1 MRFNLNRKRHCKGA
15 NSSKRRTTDFW
26 GWSYR
31 HQIMCTWLSRT
42 LTVRVER
49 GKESATLVME
59 GQLTQGLERQL
70 TQGLQD

>member
-15 NSSKRRTTDFW
+15 NSRKRRTTNSRKRRTTDFW

-31 HQIMCTWLSRT
+31 HQIMCTWLSSRT

-49 GKESATLVME
+49 GEEPATLMME
-59 GQLTQGLERQL
+59 
-70 TQGLQD
+70 